1 MPASRSPATP
11 VLSEAPQLSFAA
23 QIAALREEA
32 GRLIRIR
39 PIPAETGIALL
50 KLLHQ
55 VELLAA
61 RRYELLLAH
70 PDQIPSDI
78 LRETLSRREAMERR
92 HAAQLAQRLQALG
105 GSPPPA
111 GELIARE
118 AGDTLPVVVSSLLAK
133 RDMVKLYRAAI
144 RFLAPRDKGS
154 AALLRLILEEEE
166 AHIAAMRSLVVR
178 R

>member
-1 MPASRSPATP
+1 
-11 VLSEAPQLSFAA
+11 
-23 QIAALREEA
+23 
-32 GRLIRIR
+32 
-39 PIPAETGIALL
+39 
-50 KLLHQ
+50 
-55 VELLAA
+55 
-61 RRYELLLAH
+61 
-70 PDQIPSDI
+70 
-78 LRETLSRREAMERR
+78 MERR

>member
-11 VLSEAPQLSFAA
+11 VPSEPPPLSFAA

-39 PIPAETGIALL
+39 PIPAETGLALL

-61 RRYELLLAH
+61 RRYELLLAR
-70 PDQIPSDI
+70 PEQIPSEI

-92 HAAQLAQRLQALG
+92 HAAQLTQRLEALG
-105 GSPPPA
+105 SSPPPA

-166 AHIAAMRSLVVR
+166 AHIAAMRSLVVPR
-178 R
+178 